1 MIAST
6 ADGVVLDVRV
16 IPRSSNAGVVGVRQ
30 DALLIRLTAP
40 PAEGQ
45 ANQQLL
51 EVLAATLE
59 VPKRSI
65 TIVAGSRS
73 RNKRVRITG
82 VTVQEVTANLGIR

>member
-1 MIAST
+1 
-6 ADGVVLDVRV
+6 VVLDVRV

>member
-1 MIAST
+1 VIAST